1 MFNLLLIMLN
11 KNLTY
16 VCISYFDNTKNTKMK
31 KRVLLTGGTGFVGE
45 YLTQMLLNKG
55 YVINVLTRTPRKN
68 TEGISYY
75 TWDVSTGSIEEKAV
89 LDADY
94 IIHLAGESIG
104 DKRWTVA
111 RKKAIL
117 DSRVQSAGLLAS
129 VLQSNNKKVKAFIS
143 ASGVG
148 VYGALNG
155 EGICTEAS
163 PAAHDFLGKVCQEW
177 EKAADAIAALGIRT
191 VKIRTGLVLGK
202 NEGFLQKMVPVFR
215 YGFGSALG
223 SGKQY
228 MPWIHIHDLC
238 AIYLEALENEEMV
251 GTYNAAIEDSTTNT
265 FFSKTLAYI
274 YGYSVWLPKVPAFV
288 LHLAL
293 GEMAVLVLSG
303 RRISNNKLLNLGFRF
318 QFKNLDFALRDC
330 LKK

>member
-1 MFNLLLIMLN
+1 
-11 KNLTY
+11 
-16 VCISYFDNTKNTKMK
+16 MK
-31 KRVLLTGGTGFVGE
+31 KKVLLTGGTGFVGK

-55 YVINVLTRTPRKN
+55 YSVSILTRTPKKN
-68 TEGISYY
+68 TDDISYY
-75 TWDVSTGSIEEKAV
+75 SWDVSAGSIEEKAV

-117 DSRVQSAGLLAS
+117 DSRVQSTALLAS

-155 EGICTEAS
+155 KGICTEDT

-177 EKAADAIAALGIRT
+177 EKAADTIAKLGIRT

-202 NEGFLQKMVPVFR
+202 DEGFLKKMAPLFR
-215 YGFGSALG
+215 RGLG
-223 SGKQY
+223 SVLGDGKQY

-238 AIYLEALENEEMV
+238 AIYLLAIENEEMEGV
-251 GTYNAAIEDSTTNT
+251 FNAAIEDSTTNAI
-265 FFSKTLAYI
+265 FSKTLANI
-274 YGYSVWLPKVPAFV
+274 YGYSLWMPKIPAFV
-288 LHLAL
+288 LQLTL
-293 GEMAVLVLSG
+293 GEMAILALTG
-303 RRISNNKLLNLGFRF
+303 RRISNDKLLLLGFRF
-318 QFKNLDFALRDC
+318 EYKNLDLALRDC
-330 LKK
+330 LNK

>member
-1 MFNLLLIMLN
+1 
-11 KNLTY
+11 
-16 VCISYFDNTKNTKMK
+16 MK
-31 KRVLLTGGTGFVGE
+31 KRVLLTGGTGFVGKH
-45 YLTQMLLNKG
+45 LTQMLLDKG
-55 YVINVLTRTPRKN
+55 YTVNVLTRTPKKN

-75 TWDVSTGSIEEKAV
+75 TWDVSTGCIEEKAIM
-89 LDADY
+89 DADY

-111 RKKAIL
+111 RKKEIL

-155 EGICTEAS
+155 EGICTEES
-163 PAAHDFLGKVCQEW
+163 PVAHDFLSKVCQEW
-177 EKAADAIAALGIRT
+177 EKAADAVAALGIRT

-202 NEGFLQKMVPVFR
+202 NEGFLQKMVPIFR
-215 YGFGSALG
+215 YGFGSVLG
-223 SGKQY
+223 SGNQF

-238 AIYLEALENEEMV
+238 AIYLEALENEEMF
-251 GTYNAAIEDSTTNT
+251 GAYNAAIEDSTTNAL
-265 FFSKTLAYI
+265 FSKSLANI
-274 YGYSVWLPKVPAFV
+274 YGYSVWLPRIPAFV
-288 LHLAL
+288 LQLAL
-293 GEMAVLVLSG
+293 GEMSVLVLTG
-303 RRISNNKLLNLGFRF
+303 RRISNDKLLNLGFRF

-330 LKK
+330 LRK